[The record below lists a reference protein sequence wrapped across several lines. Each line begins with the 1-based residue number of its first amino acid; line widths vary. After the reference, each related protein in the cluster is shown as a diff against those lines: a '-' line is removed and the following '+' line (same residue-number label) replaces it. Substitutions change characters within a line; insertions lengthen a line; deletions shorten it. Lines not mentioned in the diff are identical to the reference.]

1 VPGLSRG
8 QHVEG
13 SALAVPGLERRDLDG
28 KAVSPRD
35 LGHAKVRF
43 DADDRAA
50 ALDEEPCDD
59 PGSTA
64 HINDGAGA
72 IGEEIVE

>member
-1 VPGLSRG
+1 M
-8 QHVEG
+8 
-13 SALAVPGLERRDLDG
+13 
-28 KAVSPRD
+28 SPRD